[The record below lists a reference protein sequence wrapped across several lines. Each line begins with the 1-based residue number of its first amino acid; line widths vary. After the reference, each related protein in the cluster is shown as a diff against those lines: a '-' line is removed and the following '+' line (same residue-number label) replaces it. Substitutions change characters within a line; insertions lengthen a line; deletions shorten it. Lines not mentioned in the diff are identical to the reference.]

1 MKVLERIWAFMGQV
15 LSDELKILPSGAA
28 HNWSAAII
36 AIIEM
41 GTEELGLA
49 AYLENF

>member
-28 HNWSAAII
+28 HNWSAAI